1 MTEYYEDK
9 DYEDFFELLQ
19 EEKLGIDLFKK
30 AINNSTQTN
39 KLEARL
45 EKVGVKS
52 GMVDRLMM
60 NFQMWYEEHVQSLP

>member
-9 DYEDFFELLQ
+9 DYEDLFELLQ